1 MSSSLIRR
9 TTVVTALTLSC
20 AAALA
25 AGTLDARVVA
35 VEGGQV
41 SLQANGPLPEWVTKG
56 AAVQALGWQ
65 TRVVAVENGKVVLGL
80 TPSRA
85 AKVKLDTAVV
95 VHEVPKQERLG
106 C

>member
-1 MSSSLIRR
+1 MHSLIRR
-9 TTVVTALTLSC
+9 STVVTALTLSC

-25 AGTLDARVVA
+25 AGTLDARVVG
-35 VEGGQV
+35 VDGGQV
-41 SLQANGPLPEWVTKG
+41 ALQANGAVPAWLTKG

-65 TRVVAVENGKVVLGL
+65 TRVVSVEGNKVVLAL

-85 AKVKLDTAVV
+85 SKVKVDTAVV
-95 VHEVPKQERLG
+95 VHEVAKQERLG